1 MGYFDQHLILA
12 ALQLATPI
20 ALAAIGASF
29 CERSGVVNIAMEGLL
44 LIGAFAA
51 VVTSWYTGSPW
62 LGVLIAMIGGMVL
75 SAVFAIFCIKY
86 EANQIVVGVAIN
98 LFALG
103 FTTAMLRVI
112 WNQTGASDP
121 VSKIKNLNIPILK
134 DLPIIG
140 FLGRLNPLIVI
151 TLLIVPLSYFLMF
164 KTPLVLQIRAVGEH
178 PMAADTAGIDVYK
191 TRYIGILLSGLLCGL
206 GGAYLS
212 IGHLNLFTKDMTS
225 GRGFIALAAN
235 VFGKWHPVGAFGASL
250 FFGFTEALQIR
261 VQQQT
266 SIVGASYF
274 IQMIPYI
281 LTIAVLAGVVRRAIP
296 PSAVGKP
303 YKKDK

>member
-1 MGYFDQHLILA
+1 
-12 ALQLATPI
+12 
-20 ALAAIGASF
+20 
-29 CERSGVVNIAMEGLL
+29 
-44 LIGAFAA
+44 
-51 VVTSWYTGSPW
+51 
-62 LGVLIAMIGGMVL
+62 
-75 SAVFAIFCIKY
+75 
-86 EANQIVVGVAIN
+86 
-98 LFALG
+98 
-103 FTTAMLRVI
+103 
-112 WNQTGASDP
+112 
-121 VSKIKNLNIPILK
+121 
-134 DLPIIG
+134 
-140 FLGRLNPLIVI
+140 
-151 TLLIVPLSYFLMF
+151 
-164 KTPLVLQIRAVGEH
+164 
-178 PMAADTAGIDVYK
+178 MAADTVGIDVYK

-261 VQQQT
+261 VQLQT

-281 LTIAVLAGVVRRAIP
+281 LTIAVLAGAVRRAIP
-296 PSAVGKP
+296 PSAIGKP

>member
-121 VSKIKNLNIPILK
+121 
-134 DLPIIG
+134 D
-140 FLGRLNPLIVI
+140 
-151 TLLIVPLSYFLMF
+151 
-164 KTPLVLQIRAVGEH
+164 
-178 PMAADTAGIDVYK
+178 
-191 TRYIGILLSGLLCGL
+191 
-206 GGAYLS
+206 
-212 IGHLNLFTKDMTS
+212 
-225 GRGFIALAAN
+225 
-235 VFGKWHPVGAFGASL
+235 
-250 FFGFTEALQIR
+250 
-261 VQQQT
+261 
-266 SIVGASYF
+266 
-274 IQMIPYI
+274 
-281 LTIAVLAGVVRRAIP
+281 
-296 PSAVGKP
+296 
-303 YKKDK
+303 